1 MADIPYG
8 NRRAD
13 ILTQLPHKERL
24 VFIAEGLPI
33 IAASARSFWDAA
45 QRLEQGSR
53 EQNVLEGFAVE
64 EAAKVLILM
73 DLVRCPS
80 KHIARRVKGIVKTFY
95 DHLSRMIYA
104 DAQGW
109 RPVDVAQL
117 QTYVDQERRGHYL
130 EGYVGE
136 YIVPNGKLY
145 SRESTMYAD
154 IEVYENGKPQWSAP
168 RGNGCSR
175 QMFGGPPLPLLLI
188 EAMAALG
195 MFTVKGVRIVH
206 HTWQS
211 LDFIDTQHLDDRRR
225 LFREMLE
232 KLIASK
238 LPSDDA
244 TDDHVWQLNNHWQLP
259 MYNLQLGRI
268 PVELEALEAERD
280 AALWHEVGV

>member
-13 ILTQLPHKERL
+13 ILTQLSQKERL

-33 IAASARSFWDAA
+33 IAASARSFWDAG

-109 RPVDVAQL
+109 RPVDVTQL
-117 QTYVDQERRGHYL
+117 QTYVDQERQGHYL

-136 YIVPNGKLY
+136 YIVPNWKLY

-154 IEVYENGKPQWSAP
+154 IEVYENGKPIWSAP

-195 MFTVKGVRIVH
+195 MFTAKGVRIVH
-206 HTWQS
+206 HTWQA
-211 LDFIDTQHLDDRRR
+211 LDFIDTQHFDDRRR

-232 KLIASK
+232 KLIASE

-259 MYNLQLGRI
+259 MYNLQFGRI
-268 PVELEALEAERD
+268 AVDLEVLEAERD